1 MGYFVQNK
9 KGKIVNV
16 MMIQNVVIDK
26 LNPTNIVWKMKNG
39 QSFADEYNS
48 DTEATEAYTKL
59 QEALMESGGGNED
72 ELEAEIHSLRIQVNN
87 LTTEVTEKTNTINS
101 LNSQVASLQSSITT
115 LQTQYES
122 ALNSSIE
129 KETTI
134 EEAKVSADNIIGEEI
149 WLDE

>member
-39 QSFADEYNS
+39 QTFIDEYN
-48 DTEATEAYTKL
+48 TETDASTAYTKL
-59 QEALMESGGGNED
+59 QESLMESGGGNED

-101 LNSQVASLQSSITT
+101 LNNQVTELSGQIDFLTNQVDQLSSQVD
-115 LQTQYES
+115 Y
-122 ALNSSIE
+122 
-129 KETTI
+129 
-134 EEAKVSADNIIGEEI
+134 ADTATNDIIGEEI
-149 WLDE
+149 WIDE